1 MKTTIVIFM
10 CILTSC
16 AVFCVLDNDN
26 LFKAAPTYKSLG
38 TGTLYTHYD
47 TINQSKAMDILKA
60 GYYMGGV
67 RQRQHEDLDKYWK
80 SDSLYFVKS
89 FFTTIK

>member
-1 MKTTIVIFM
+1 MKVTIVLLFTIM
-10 CILTSC
+10 
-16 AVFCVLDNDN
+16 VFCLIGSMVLESDWF
-26 LFKAAPTYKSLG
+26 FKSAPTYIKNP
-38 TGTLYTHYD
+38 TTNTHS
-47 TINQSKAMDILKA
+47 INQSEAMDVLKA

-67 RQRQHEDLDKYWK
+67 RQRQNEDLDKYWK